1 MQRLSVSYYPKYSN
15 TLSEKDHDSMF
26 VSFTKQTVKRI
37 KKMKDGYFPTS
48 LTMLEPQKSVFLMKQ
63 KKTILQQ

>member
-26 VSFTKQTVKRI
+26 VSFTKQTVKRN
-37 KKMKDGYFPTS
+37 KK
-48 LTMLEPQKSVFLMKQ
+48 
-63 KKTILQQ
+63 